1 MRSQKLALSQV
12 NRFVSE
18 VLMPDI
24 QVPVLKLIASRLLP
38 LELSETDVLHVTV
51 LYLVA
56 VESLSVRARKE
67 RTNVMS
73 GLSQVWA

>member
-1 MRSQKLALSQV
+1 MRSQKFALPQV

-18 VLMPDI
+18 VLMPDT
-24 QVPVLKLIASRLLP
+24 QVPVLKLIASRPLP